1 MQLTQR
7 RRVERPRRDAAVA
20 EPLQPPAHLGRC
32 LVGERD
38 REDLVGL
45 ELADRDLVRDPA
57 RDRRRLSRSRAGKDA
72 DRPAHGLDGAA
83 LFRVQ
88 PGEDAVDVHPST
100 LEGREDGVDPTYARR
115 CNGFIQRARPGT

>member
-7 RRVERPRRDAAVA
+7 RRVERPRRDAADA

-32 LVGERD
+32 LDGERD

-57 RDRRRLSRSRAGKDA
+57 RDRRRLSRSRAGEDA
-72 DRPAHGLDGAA
+72 DRPAHRLDGAA
-83 LFRVQ
+83 LLRVQ
-88 PGEDAVDVHPST
+88 PGEDGILVHPCT
-100 LEGREDGVDPTYARR
+100 VKTARDGNCAELVQSV
-115 CNGFIQRARPGT
+115 F